1 MGRNTRLAI
10 SLAASRGVHT
20 PNDTHRQNHVRVLAS
35 LAEVA
40 QYVVGDAPDE
50 GDDLVVGR
58 LVHAQANWNRRVVS
72 KSSNFEADVP
82 RGVFGPSS
90 SCYQNR
96 RTPKRG
102 VDRKVKRYTVV
113 FLRLCVDVMPGP
125 LGDDG

>member
-58 LVHAQANWNRRVVS
+58 LIYVQSAPNRQPVRTRESAGVVTPTVTAES
-72 KSSNFEADVP
+72 VSEPN
-82 RGVFGPSS
+82 VFPLLG
-90 SCYQNR
+90 YALIR
-96 RTPKRG
+96 
-102 VDRKVKRYTVV
+102 DA
-113 FLRLCVDVMPGP
+113 LR
-125 LGDDG
+125 